1 MSEQTPEQ
9 PSTAPNPALQRQRA
23 SQLAQA
29 LRTELQKALIGQ
41 GAVIDDVLTALL
53 AGGHVLVEGVPGL
66 GKTLLVRA
74 LARCFD
80 GGFARIQFTPDLMP
94 SDVTGHAVYDLAS
107 EQFKLRKGPVFTHL
121 LLADEINRAPAKT
134 QAALL
139 EVMQERQVTLEGR
152 ALPVPQPFMVLA
164 TQNPIEQEGTY
175 PLPEAELDRFMLKLR
190 IDYPAEAEEQTLV
203 RQVTRSARSDML
215 DVANLRPLL
224 KDKDVLALQRIA
236 SDLPIDDQVLDYAV
250 RLARTTRNW
259 PGLALGAGPRASIAL
274 VRCGRARALLR
285 GGEFVV
291 PDDIKGCALAVL
303 RHRVRLSPELDIEGL
318 SVDQVLQQ
326 LLDQVPAPPR
336 MKPSRALLALFAALL
351 LLAIG
356 LGSLSALGQRLPA
369 QLHTFWWAAL
379 AALLLLGLL
388 DALWARRQAVPKLSR
403 QLSGNLPLGRWSE
416 VRLHLQHTYR
426 RPVRLTLF
434 DHLPAGMDF
443 EYLPQEVELRPGES
457 TEVGYRVRP
466 LNRGHFVF
474 PRCELELPSP
484 LRLWRQRRYLEAR
497 GETRVYPDFARLYGA
512 ELMAVDHWLNQIG
525 VRGGQRRGLG
535 LEFHQLREFRDGD
548 TLRQI
553 DWKATARKRTPI
565 AREYQDERDQQILF
579 LLDCGRRMRSQD
591 GDLSHFDHALNAS
604 LLLAY
609 VALRQGDAVG
619 AMTFAGDD
627 RRHLPPGKGSAQLG
641 ALLNTVYDL
650 QTSQRPADFPEAV
663 QAVLSRQ
670 RRRALVILVTN
681 LRDED
686 DEELLGAVKRL
697 GRQHRVLVASLREEV
712 LDTLRQE
719 PVARYEQ
726 ALAYTGTIDYLN
738 ARNGLHEKL
747 AAHGVPVLDARPSE
761 LGPELISRYL
771 DWKRA
776 GVL

>member
-9 PSTAPNPALQRQRA
+9 PSTAPSPALQRQRA

-326 LLDQVPAPPR
+326 LLDQVPAPAYEAIARPAGAVR
-336 MKPSRALLALFAALL
+336 RAPAA
-351 LLAIG
+351 G
-356 LGSLSALGQRLPA
+356 HRPGQPVGARPAVACATAYILVGGARRAAPARPAGRPVGAPPGGAEAEPPA
-369 QLHTFWWAAL
+369 QRQPAAGAL
-379 AALLLLGLL
+379 ERSASASAA
-388 DALWARRQAVPKLSR
+388 
-403 QLSGNLPLGRWSE
+403 
-416 VRLHLQHTYR
+416 HYR

-579 LLDCGRRMRSQD
+579 LLDCGRRMRSRD

-627 RRHLPPGKGSAQLG
+627 RRHLPPGRAAPSSARCS
-641 ALLNTVYDL
+641 TPS
-650 QTSQRPADFPEAV
+650 TTCRPA
-663 QAVLSRQ
+663 S
-670 RRRALVILVTN
+670 
-681 LRDED
+681 
-686 DEELLGAVKRL
+686 
-697 GRQHRVLVASLREEV
+697 
-712 LDTLRQE
+712 
-719 PVARYEQ
+719 
-726 ALAYTGTIDYLN
+726 
-738 ARNGLHEKL
+738 
-747 AAHGVPVLDARPSE
+747 VPP
-761 LGPELISRYL
+761 ISRKPCRRCCPASGGGP
-771 DWKRA
+771 W
-776 GVL
+776 